1 MTAVVHVEESPL
13 LRDALAAALAGRGF
27 HVSSFADAR
36 AAWKHLGEQRVD
48 LILLDIGLA
57 AGAGLTLL
65 GRVHDDPN
73 LAAVPVVLL
82 TDCRDP
88 DVIRRAAAHRPR
100 KLLLKSATGL
110 PRLLEVLRE
119 VAGITEPAAA
129 ANAPATGASPAPTAD
144 GDMSDAEAEAAL
156 AALGIFGDASDDA
169 DAEEPPLTAAE
180 LEQMQAILSRRE
192 TAALIAAS
200 RPMEPTIAP
209 VARAV
214 RAATSVAGSDARIIG
229 ALEQDSD
236 LAARV
241 AAIAAADCG
250 DAETPAADPAALV
263 REFGPERV
271 RQAIMVA
278 CVFERFAGVG
288 EDLVPPAA
296 FWCHVLAVARLARD
310 LAESHEQVSPTDAF
324 AAGLLHDLG
333 RLVLAESARS
343 AYGSLVSLATR
354 AGVPLEDLEH
364 RLLGMSHAEVV
375 AEIVERWVFGRDL
388 APVLKMHHAPR
399 SQLEQLEPS
408 LVPLALVLA
417 LADRLAHA
425 HLAGDPRHDRVA
437 ATEDLARVL
446 HLDASHAA
454 RAGDGLESWTAAVA
468 DAASRGRIRPESAE
482 ATLRETLGS
491 EPLHAVVLPQDAMG
505 DASRVC
511 LHRMLEAGG
520 GSIVDPAG
528 IGGDGP
534 APQVAVI
541 RQRAR
546 GGIDEAMATLQ
557 DLEPFP
563 LPLLVLADDP
573 QVAERHPVSGR
584 PVTVLTLPVRALDL
598 ARSLADLRR
607 AAPPRRDADA
617 DAEVDADVAAVSA
630 AA

>member
-1 MTAVVHVEESPL
+1 MTAVVHVDENPL
-13 LRDALAAALAGRGF
+13 LRDALSVALEAKGF
-27 HVSSFADAR
+27 RVSSFADAR
-36 AAWKHLGEQRVD
+36 GAWKHLGERGAD
-48 LILLDIGLA
+48 LVLLDIGLA
-57 AGAGLTLL
+57 EGSGLTLL
-65 GRVHDDPN
+65 GRIHDDPHF
-73 LAAVPVVLL
+73 AAVPVVLL

-110 PRLLEVLRE
+110 SRLLEVLRE

-129 ANAPATGASPAPTAD
+129 STEATEAAGAPTEPAPSAD

-169 DAEEPPLTAAE
+169 ADAEPALTAEE

-192 TAALIAAS
+192 TATLIAGC
-200 RPMEPTIAP
+200 RPLEPTTAP

-214 RAATSVAGSDARIIG
+214 RAATSVAASDARIVG
-229 ALEQDSD
+229 ALELDAD

-241 AAIAAADCG
+241 AAIAAADRG
-250 DAETPAADPAALV
+250 DAEPPAADPAALV
-263 REFGPERV
+263 REYGPQRLRE
-271 RQAIMVA
+271 ALMVA
-278 CVFERFAGVG
+278 CVFERFAGAG
-288 EDLVPPAA
+288 EDLVPPGP

-333 RLVLAESARS
+333 RLVLAETARS
-343 AYGSLVSLATR
+343 AYGSLTSLATR
-354 AGVPLEDLEH
+354 AQVPLEELEE

-375 AEIVERWVFGRDL
+375 AELVEHWVFGRDL

-399 SQLEQLEPS
+399 TQLEQLEPPQ
-408 LVPLALVLA
+408 VPLAQVLA

-425 HLAGDPRHDRVA
+425 HLAGDPRHDRLA
-437 ATEDLARVL
+437 ATEDFARAL

-454 RAGDGLESWTAAVA
+454 RAGDGLDAWIAAMA

-482 ATLRETLGS
+482 AALQEALGT
-491 EPLHAVVLPQDAMG
+491 EPLHAVMFPQDAMG

-511 LHRMLEAGG
+511 LHRMLEAAG
-520 GSIVDPAG
+520 GSLLDPAA
-528 IGGDGP
+528 GDDGDP

-541 RQRAR
+541 RQRGR
-546 GGIDEAMATLQ
+546 GGIDEPLTALRDA
-557 DLEPFP
+557 EPAP

-573 QVAERHPVSGR
+573 QTADRLAVDDR
-584 PVTVLTLPVRALDL
+584 PVAVLTLPVRALDL
-598 ARSLADLRR
+598 ARTLAELR
-607 AAPPRRDADA
+607 AAAATNPQP
-617 DAEVDADVAAVSA
+617 ESAAVPA
-630 AA
+630 AAA